1 MLAGIRSV
9 ANSNQDN
16 PQAVQGKTERPHE
29 TTGDVAK
36 GKVNP
41 VESPDN
47 LSDKSDLNRKT
58 HSEDVSNRA
67 SGKERIIDVM
77 G

>member
-1 MLAGIRSV
+1 MLAGIGTV

-16 PQAVQGKTERPHE
+16 PQAVQGQMEKSHE

-58 HSEDVSNRA
+58 HSEDVPNRA

>member
-1 MLAGIRSV
+1 MLAGIRTV
-9 ANSNQDN
+9 ANSNQDK
-16 PQAVQGKTERPHE
+16 PQAVQGQTERPHE

-58 HSEDVSNRA
+58 HSEDVSNQA
-67 SGKERIIDVM
+67 SGEERIIDVM

>member
-1 MLAGIRSV
+1 MLAGIRTV
-9 ANSNQDN
+9 ANSNQDK
-16 PQAVQGKTERPHE
+16 PQAVQGQTERPHK

-47 LSDKSDLNRKT
+47 LSDKSNLNRKT
-58 HSEDVSNRA
+58 HSEDGSKRA
-67 SGKERIIDVM
+67 PGEERIIDVI

>member
-1 MLAGIRSV
+1 MLAGIGTV

-16 PQAVQGKTERPHE
+16 PQAVQGQTERPHDA
-29 TTGDVAK
+29 TADVAK

-41 VESPDN
+41 AEFPDN
-47 LSDKSDLNRKT
+47 LSDKSDLNRQT
-58 HSEDVSNRA
+58 YSEGVPNRA
-67 SGKERIIDVM
+67 SGKGRIVDLM

>member
-1 MLAGIRSV
+1 MLAGMGTV

-16 PQAVQGKTERPHE
+16 PQAVQGQMETSHE

-58 HSEDVSNRA
+58 HSEDVPNRA
-67 SGKERIIDVM
+67 SGEERIIDVM

>member
-1 MLAGIRSV
+1 MLAGIRTV
-9 ANSNQDN
+9 ANSNQDK
-16 PQAVQGKTERPHE
+16 PQAVQGQTERPHK

-47 LSDKSDLNRKT
+47 LSDKSDSNRKT

-67 SGKERIIDVM
+67 PGEERIIDVM

>member
-1 MLAGIRSV
+1 MLGGIRTV
-9 ANSNQDN
+9 ANSNQDK
-16 PQAVQGKTERPHE
+16 PQAVQGQTERPHK
-29 TTGDVAK
+29 TSGDIAK

-47 LSDKSDLNRKT
+47 LSDKSDLDRKT
-58 HSEDVSNRA
+58 HSEDASNRA
-67 SGKERIIDVM
+67 SGEERIIDVM

>member
-16 PQAVQGKTERPHE
+16 PQAVQGQTERPHE

-47 LSDKSDLNRKT
+47 SSDKSDLNRKT

-67 SGKERIIDVM
+67 SGEERIIDVM

>member
-9 ANSNQDN
+9 SNSNQDN
-16 PQAVQGKTERPHE
+16 PQAVQGQTERPHK

-47 LSDKSDLNRKT
+47 LSDKSNLNRKT
-58 HSEDVSNRA
+58 HSEDGSKRA
-67 SGKERIIDVM
+67 PGEERIIDVM